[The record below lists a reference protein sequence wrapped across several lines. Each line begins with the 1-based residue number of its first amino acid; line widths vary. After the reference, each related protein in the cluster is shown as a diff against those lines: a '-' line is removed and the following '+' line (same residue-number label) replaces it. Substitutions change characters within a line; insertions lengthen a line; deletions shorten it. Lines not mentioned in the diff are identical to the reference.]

1 MRSNTGG
8 EVQISI
14 TSETT
19 QVDGTKK
26 FFSKY
31 GVYEVAGMT
40 IFSDPGSTVGMVLTA
55 SKDAILNHDNL
66 DEDYTMR
73 FSLSIEKC

>member
-8 EVQISI
+8 EVRVSI

-19 QVDGTKK
+19 RVDGTKK

-31 GVYEVAGMT
+31 GAYEVAGMT

-55 SKDAILNHDNL
+55 SKDAILNQDNP